1 MAPEIGPTHWAFL
14 IFVIAVV
21 IAMILR
27 RGVVLL
33 AALGTFVIAMIFTGG
48 DLVSSLQKL
57 FGSFMEAGTGLF
69 DIMLVIAM
77 MVGMLK
83 TMESMGSDYLMVAP
97 IKKLLQNPTS
107 AFFILGVI
115 MYVCALFFWP
125 TPATALVGVI
135 LVPVAVKAGM
145 PAMAAAMTVNI
156 LGHGMA
162 LSGDMVLQGA
172 PAITSGA
179 ADVPIEGVLSSGAIL
194 SITAGVVAI
203 IIAFFMVR
211 KELAEGKGAEE
222 SALVEAQPKES
233 YSGGA
238 RFIAIAVPVVFIVLV
253 IFMAVTGIRGGAATS
268 LLGGTAAFFIL
279 LGSLISHSHGALEK
293 AGEYIREGL
302 MFSIKIFAV
311 VIPIAG
317 FFYLGAPGP
326 AEAILGEG
334 APGLLFDLGEAFAAA
349 IPVTDI
355 PVAFG
360 VMIMGVITG
369 LDGSGFSGLPL
380 VGSMARALGGPLG
393 IEVSTLAAL
402 GQVGSV
408 FSGGGTLTAWAFG
421 LVATAGVAGVSPL
434 ELARKNFIPVACG
447 LFVATILAIIMM

>member
-1 MAPEIGPTHWAFL
+1 MAPELGPTHWAYL

-27 RGVVLL
+27 RGVVLI
-33 AALGTFVIAMIFTGG
+33 AALGTLVIALVFTGG
-48 DLVSSLQKL
+48 DLISSLQKL
-57 FGSFMEAGTGLF
+57 FGSFMEAGTSLF

-77 MVGMLK
+77 MVAMLK

-107 AFFILGVI
+107 AFFILGII

-172 PAITSGA
+172 PAITAGA
-179 ADVPIEGVLSSGAIL
+179 ADVPIEGILTNGAIL

-211 KELAEGKGAEE
+211 KELAEGKGAED
-222 SALVEAQPKES
+222 SPLVEAQPRDS

-238 RFIAIAVPVVFIVLV
+238 RFVSIAVPVVFIVLV
-253 IFMAVTGIRGGAATS
+253 IFMAATGIRGGAATS

-279 LGSLISHSHGALEK
+279 LGSLISHGHQALEK

-349 IPVTDI
+349 IPISNI

-380 VGSMARALGGPLG
+380 VGSMASALGTPLG
-393 IEVSTLAAL
+393 IDVSILAAL

-408 FSGGGTLTAWAFG
+408 FSGGGTLPAWAFG
-421 LVATAGVAGVSPL
+421 LVATAGVAGVSPID
-434 ELARKNFIPVACG
+434 LARKNFIPVVSG
-447 LFVATILAIIMM
+447 LIVATIVAIIMM

>member
-1 MAPEIGPTHWAFL
+1 MPDIGLTHWVYL
-14 IFVIAVV
+14 IGVIAVV
-21 IAMILR
+21 VAMILR
-27 RGVVLL
+27 RGVVLIASLGIL
-33 AALGTFVIAMIFTGG
+33 AVALIYTGG
-48 DLVSSLQKL
+48 NIITAIQIV
-57 FGSFMEAGTGLF
+57 FAAFMEAGTSLF
-69 DIMLVIAM
+69 DIMLVIAL
-77 MVGMLK
+77 MVGMLR

-97 IKKLLQNPTS
+97 IKRLLQKPTF
-107 AFFILGVI
+107 AFFILGAI

-135 LVPVAVKAGM
+135 LIPVAVKAGM

-179 ADVPIEGVLSSGAIL
+179 ADVPIEGILSSGAIL
-194 SITAGVVAI
+194 SLTAGIVAI

-211 KELAEGKGAEE
+211 KELALGKGAEE
-222 SALVEAQPKES
+222 STLVEAQPRES

-238 RFIAIAVPVVFIVLV
+238 RFIAIAVPIVFIFLV
-253 IFMAVTGIRGGAATS
+253 IFMALTEIRGGAATS
-268 LLGGTAAFFIL
+268 LLGGSAAIFIL
-279 LGSLISHSHGALEK
+279 LGSLISHGHKALEK
-293 AGEYIREGL
+293 VGEYIREGL

-317 FFYLGAPGP
+317 FFFLGAPGP
-326 AEAILGEG
+326 AQAILGEG
-334 APGLLFDLGEAFAAA
+334 APGLLFDLGGAFAATLP
-349 IPVTDI
+349 ISKI

-360 VMIMGVITG
+360 IMVTGIITG

-380 VGSMARALGGPLG
+380 VGSLARALGGPLG
-393 IEVSTLAAL
+393 INVSTLAAL
-402 GQVGSV
+402 GQVGAI

-434 ELARKNFIPVACG
+434 ELARKNFIPVVSG
-447 LFVATILAIIMM
+447 LLVATILAIIMM

>member
-1 MAPEIGPTHWAFL
+1 MPDIGLTHWVYL
-14 IFVIAVV
+14 IGVIAVV
-21 IAMILR
+21 VAMILR
-27 RGVVLL
+27 RGVVLIASLGIL
-33 AALGTFVIAMIFTGG
+33 AVALIYTGG
-48 DLVSSLQKL
+48 NIITAVQIV
-57 FGSFMEAGTGLF
+57 FAAFMEAGTDLF
-69 DIMLVIAM
+69 DIMLVIAL
-77 MVGMLK
+77 MVGMLR

-97 IKKLLQNPTS
+97 IKKLLQKPTL
-107 AFFILGVI
+107 AFFILGAI

-135 LVPVAVKAGM
+135 LIPVAVKAGM

-179 ADVPIEGVLSSGAIL
+179 ADVPIEGILSSGAIL
-194 SITAGVVAI
+194 SLTAGIVAI

-211 KELAEGKGAEE
+211 KELALGKGAEE
-222 SALVEAQPKES
+222 STLVEAQPRES

-238 RFIAIAVPVVFIVLV
+238 RFIAIAVPVVFFFLV
-253 IFMAVTGIRGGAATS
+253 IFMAVTEIRGGSATS
-268 LLGGTAAFFIL
+268 LLGGAAAIFIL
-279 LGSLISHSHGALEK
+279 LGSLISHGHKALEK
-293 AGEYIREGL
+293 VGEYIREGL

-317 FFYLGAPGP
+317 FFFLGAPGP
-326 AEAILGEG
+326 AQAILGEG
-334 APGLLFDLGEAFAAA
+334 APGLLFDLGGAFAATLP
-349 IPVTDI
+349 ISKI

-360 VMIMGVITG
+360 IMVTGIITG

-380 VGSMARALGGPLG
+380 VGSLARALGGPLG
-393 IEVSTLAAL
+393 INVSTLAAL
-402 GQVGSV
+402 GQVGAI

-434 ELARKNFIPVACG
+434 DLARKNFIPVVSG
-447 LFVATILAIIMM
+447 LLVATILAIIMM

>member
-1 MAPEIGPTHWAFL
+1 MAPELGLTHWAYL

-21 IAMILR
+21 VAMILR
-27 RGVVLL
+27 RGVVLI
-33 AALGTFVIAMIFTGG
+33 AALGTLVIALVFTGG
-48 DLVSSLQKL
+48 DLISSLQKL
-57 FGSFMEAGTGLF
+57 FGSFMEAGTSLF

-77 MVGMLK
+77 MVAMLK

-97 IKKLLQNPTS
+97 IKKLLQSPTS
-107 AFFILGVI
+107 AFFILGII

-162 LSGDMVLQGA
+162 LSGDIVLQGA
-172 PAITSGA
+172 PAITAGA
-179 ADVPIEGVLSSGAIL
+179 ADVPIEGILTNGAIL

-211 KELAEGKGAEE
+211 NELAEGKGAED
-222 SALVEAQPKES
+222 SPLVEAQPRDS

-238 RFIAIAVPVVFIVLV
+238 RFISIAVPFVFIVLV
-253 IFMAVTGIRGGAATS
+253 IFMAATGIRGGAATS

-279 LGSLISHSHGALEK
+279 LGSLISHGHQALEK

-349 IPVTDI
+349 IPISNI

-380 VGSMARALGGPLG
+380 VGSMASALGTPLG
-393 IEVSTLAAL
+393 INVSILAAL

-421 LVATAGVAGVSPL
+421 LVATAGVAGVSPID
-434 ELARKNFIPVACG
+434 LARKNFIPVVSG
-447 LFVATILAIIMM
+447 LTVATIVAIIMM

>member
-1 MAPEIGPTHWAFL
+1 MVPEIGPTHWAYL
-14 IFVIAVV
+14 IIVIAVIV
-21 IAMILR
+21 AMVLR
-27 RGVVLL
+27 RGVVLI
-33 AALGTFVIAMIFTGG
+33 AAVGTFIIAMVFTGG
-48 DLVSSLQKL
+48 QLIPSLQKL
-57 FGSFMEAGTGLF
+57 FGSFMQAGTSLF
-69 DIMLVIAM
+69 DIMLVIAL

-97 IKKLLQNPTS
+97 IKRLLQHPTS
-107 AFFILGVI
+107 AFFILGAI

-179 ADVPIEGVLSSGAIL
+179 ADVPIEGILSSGAIL
-194 SITAGVVAI
+194 SLTAGIVAI
-203 IIAFFMVR
+203 IVAFFLVR
-211 KELAEGKGAEE
+211 KELKEGKGAED
-222 SALVEAQPKES
+222 SPLVEAQPRES
-233 YSGGA
+233 YTGGA
-238 RFIAIAVPVVFIVLV
+238 RFVAIAVPVVFITLV
-253 IFMAVTGIRGGAATS
+253 IFMAATGIRGGAATG

-279 LGSLISHSHGALEK
+279 LGSIISHGHKALEK
-293 AGEYIREGL
+293 VGEYIREGL

-317 FFYLGAPGP
+317 FFFLGAPGP
-326 AEAILGEG
+326 AAAILGEG
-334 APGLLFDLGEAFAAA
+334 APGLLFDLGEAFAIALP
-349 IPVTDI
+349 ISKI

-360 VMIMGVITG
+360 VLITGIITG

-380 VGSMARALGGPLG
+380 VGSLARALGGPLG
-393 IEVSTLAAL
+393 IDIPVLAAL
-402 GQVGSV
+402 GQVGAI

-447 LFVATILAIIMM
+447 LFVATILAIVMM